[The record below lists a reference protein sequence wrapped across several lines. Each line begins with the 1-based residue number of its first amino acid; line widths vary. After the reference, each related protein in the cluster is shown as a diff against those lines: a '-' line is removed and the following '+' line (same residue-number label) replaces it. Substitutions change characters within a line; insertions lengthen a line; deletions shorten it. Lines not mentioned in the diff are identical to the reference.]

1 MVNRGAQPING
12 TAITFNGEGY
22 ISTPLDSKGR
32 NYTLSFS
39 VRPTSDTPGTLFEG
53 SQSSLRTGNG
63 TVGNVTIISSDQ
75 AYPLNYTLPLNV
87 WTNLS
92 LVGAGSSTY
101 LYVKHGENSTSIME
115 FITRLGSNG
124 QNTYWEP
131 IAFEAP
137 LAKIG
142 EGFEGQIKDITLTGS
157 A

>member
-1 MVNRGAQPING
+1 MGEQPANE
-12 TAITFNGEGY
+12 TTITFNGKGY

-39 VRPTSDTPGTLFEG
+39 VRPTSFTPGTLFEG
-53 SQSSLRTGNG
+53 SQSALRTGNG
-63 TVGNVTIISSDQ
+63 TIGNVTMISSDQ

-92 LVGAGSSTY
+92 LVGAGSNTY
-101 LYVKHGENSTSIME
+101 LYVRRGGNSTSVME

-137 LAKIG
+137 LARIG
-142 EGFEGQIKDITLTGS
+142 EGFEGQIKHITLTGS